1 MKQKITETVNNSK
14 EKPEKIKKTDRRIR
28 FKKGKKKEKELEI
41 KRKKI
46 EYWNEEI
53 EYTEEDVIYFLP
65 VRPEYKV
72 IDEYWVVEP
81 YAKVKIVSIPQL
93 GGQLAYFV
101 EEVKLTPAEKK
112 VVEKLIDILSV
123 EMKPPASIEE
133 DVKNYVIKE
142 AKRLLN
148 KYKKAFRGLTE
159 ESWDKIIYYVE
170 RDLLGYGPINV
181 MMLDPMLEDISCNG
195 VEKSIYVW
203 HRKYESI
210 PSNVLFL
217 SHDYLREF
225 IIKLAHIA
233 GKHVSTAFPVVDA
246 RLPGGHRLAAT
257 YGEEISPRGSTFTIR
272 KFREKPFSI
281 IELIEYGTLDTWTA
295 AYLWLML
302 EHRMTVIVIGG
313 TAAGKTTLLNALLNF
328 VKPAYKLVTIEETP
342 EINIEHE
349 NWVQLVSRE
358 SYGLGESKTG
368 SIDLYEL
375 VRISLRYRPDY
386 IIVGEIRGRE
396 AFVLFQAMA
405 TGHGGLSTF
414 HADSLENVVR
424 RLMSSPMNVSEPYI
438 PLMNIVVH
446 IERTPL
452 PRGGFARRVKTVW
465 EIKDYDNY
473 IEIIKWNPLTDKYE
487 IVNESY
493 LLTILSL
500 RTGIPLSKLK
510 EEIEDRKRIIEWM
523 IKNKVRDVGDVS
535 KIITKF
541 YMFPEEVK
549 KMAKAVIPSV
559 ASPSTNPVVALKKIE
574 TGREEVSVAK
584 SAVIEEE
591 ATEPKLVTEHPSEVS
606 ENEIQEKILKILY
619 DKGKPLDYKTIAR
632 HLNID
637 PLSIWSYIRELN
649 KNKLIKSTVVYSQGA
664 PLVGFE
670 LTEKG
675 KKHVEEKGEKH

>member
-1 MKQKITETVNNSK
+1 MAGIVKKKDVKKQDKSK
-14 EKPEKIKKTDRRIR
+14 VKEEIKK
-28 FKKGKKKEKELEI
+28 KKAKKKEKEVVV
-41 KRKKI
+41 KRKLI
-46 EYWNEEI
+46 EYWGIEI
-53 EYTEEDVIYFLP
+53 EYTDEDVVYFLP
-65 VRPEYKV
+65 LKPEYKV
-72 IDEYWVVEP
+72 VDEYWVVEP
-81 YAKVKIVSIPQL
+81 FAKVKIVSIPQL

-101 EEVKLTPAEKK
+101 EEAQLTPQERK

-123 EMKPPASIEE
+123 EMKPPATIEE
-133 DVKNYVIKE
+133 DVKNYVLKE
-142 AKRLLN
+142 AKRLLE
-148 KYKKAFRGLTE
+148 KYKRAFRGLSE

-181 MMLDPMLEDISCNG
+181 MMIDPMLEDISCNG

-210 PSNVLFL
+210 PSNVMFL

-225 IIKLAHIA
+225 IVKLAHVA

-281 IELIEYGTLDTWTA
+281 IELIESRTLDPWTA

-328 VKPAYKLVTIEETP
+328 IKPSYKLVTIEETP

-368 SIDLYEL
+368 EIDLYEL

-452 PRGGFARRVKTVW
+452 PGGGFARRVKTVW
-465 EIKDYDNY
+465 EIKDFGEY
-473 IEIIKWNPLTDKYE
+473 IEMIKWNPLTDKFE
-487 IVNESY
+487 KVNDSY
-493 LLTILSL
+493 LLTVLSL
-500 RTGIPLSKLK
+500 RTGTPVDKLK
-510 EEIEDRKRIIEWM
+510 REIEDRKKIIEWM
-523 IKNKVRDVGDVS
+523 LENKIRDVSDVS

-549 KMAKAVIPSV
+549 KMAGAIAVYPRRPMPVTKIKATTKPPTIKPQKV
-559 ASPSTNPVVALKKIE
+559 KIQTATTANVE
-574 TGREEVSVAK
+574 FTEDEIQKRILELIYREEA
-584 SAVIEEE
+584 
-591 ATEPKLVTEHPSEVS
+591 
-606 ENEIQEKILKILY
+606 
-619 DKGKPLDYKTIAR
+619 PLDYKTIAKR
-632 HLNID
+632 LNID
-637 PLSIWSYIRELN
+637 PLGIWSHIRELN
-649 KNKLIKSTVVYSQGA
+649 KRKLIKNTVVYSGGA
-664 PLVGFE
+664 PILGFE
-670 LTEKG
+670 LTDEG
-675 KKHVEEKGEKH
+675 KKFVEKELKGGKS

>member
-1 MKQKITETVNNSK
+1 MAFIFGKKSKDVKNRVEEKDKSTVIK
-14 EKPEKIKKTDRRIR
+14 VEKRIKK
-28 FKKGKKKEKELEI
+28 KKAKKAEKKK
-41 KRKKI
+41 KRI
-46 EYWNEEI
+46 EYWGIEI
-53 EYTEEDVIYFLP
+53 EYTDEDTVYFLP
-65 VRPEYKV
+65 LKPEYK
-72 IDEYWVVEP
+72 IIEEYWVVEP
-81 YAKVKIVSIPQL
+81 FAKVKIVSIPQL
-93 GGQLAYFV
+93 GGQTAYFI
-101 EEVKLTPAEKK
+101 EEVQLTPQEKK
-112 VVEKLIDILSV
+112 VVKKLIDILSV
-123 EMKPPASIEE
+123 EMKPPATIEE
-133 DVKNYVIKE
+133 DVKNYVVKE
-142 AKRLLN
+142 ARRLLE
-148 KYKKAFRGLTE
+148 KYRRAFKGLTE
-159 ESWDKIIYYVE
+159 KSWDKIIYYVE

-181 MMLDPMLEDISCNG
+181 MMLDPLLEDISCNG

-210 PSNVLFL
+210 PSNVMFL

-225 IIKLAHIA
+225 IVKLAHIA

-281 IELIEYGTLDTWTA
+281 IELIESGTLDSWTA

-328 VKPAYKLVTIEETP
+328 IKPSYKLVTIEETP

-358 SYGLGESKTG
+358 SYGLGVSKTG
-368 SIDLYEL
+368 EIDLYEL

-414 HADSLENVVR
+414 HADSLENVIR

-438 PLMNIVVH
+438 PLMNIVIH

-452 PRGGFARRVKTVW
+452 PGGGFARRVKTIW
-465 EIKDYDNY
+465 EIKDFGEY
-473 IEIIKWNPLTDKYE
+473 IEIVKWNPLTDKLE
-487 IVNESY
+487 RVNDSY
-493 LLTILSL
+493 LLTVLSL
-500 RTGIPLSKLK
+500 RTGIPVSQLK
-510 EEIEDRKRIIEWM
+510 KEIEDRKRIIEWM
-523 IKNKVRDVGDVS
+523 IESKIRDVSDVS

-549 KMAKAVIPSV
+549 KMARAIELIPRRPVSITKVETSKILEEKKVSASV
-559 ASPSTNPVVALKKIE
+559 V
-574 TGREEVSVAK
+574 EEK
-584 SAVIEEE
+584 EY
-591 ATEPKLVTEHPSEVS
+591 SED
-606 ENEIQEKILKILY
+606 EIQKRILKLIY
-619 DKGKPLDYKTIAR
+619 REGKPLDYKAIAKQ
-632 HLNID
+632 LNID
-637 PLSIWSYIRELN
+637 PLRIWSHIRELN
-649 KNKLIKSTVVYSQGA
+649 KKKLIKNTVVYSGGA
-664 PLVGFE
+664 PLLGFE
-670 LTEKG
+670 LTEMGRKY
-675 KKHVEEKGEKH
+675 VEKELGGGRG